1 MKISLY
7 KNVNIYRISKYMV
20 ALRKSDVEHPLPA
33 RVRKKQKEKAKQQEA
48 EAQVCFIY
56 YCKLYIKQKIR

>member
-33 RVRKKQKEKAKQQEA
+33 RVRKK
-48 EAQVCFIY
+48 
-56 YCKLYIKQKIR
+56 